1 MLLGLP
7 SFSASVGYSAYSLTS
22 LRCPLHLLLYAALL
36 VGRVAGVFLQ
46 AELLRRLQSYYLWV
60 KPIFY
65 SIEKNTLSHL
75 GSHLPV
81 RLLPS
86 FWQALP
92 PSAIGPPLPSSKAF
106 SPLCPLPFRALLLVS
121 QLGFFLCSSVKN
133 EVSRQGVICFAN
145 HHQKKGYSRNC
156 IPFLM

>member
-60 KPIFY
+60 KPILFQLK
-65 SIEKNTLSHL
+65 EKNTLSHL

-121 QLGFFLCSSVKN
+121 QLGFFYVALV
-133 EVSRQGVICFAN
+133 
-145 HHQKKGYSRNC
+145 
-156 IPFLM
+156 L